1 MKINLQFQTN
11 NHEGRDDTPVMRS
24 TCADYKISKNT
35 KKINKKIQNTI
46 IAVVFDKKLY
56 FSDLNLINQLITTQ

>member
-35 KKINKKIQNTI
+35 KKNQQKNSKYNYRCSFRQKT
-46 IAVVFDKKLY
+46 VF
-56 FSDLNLINQLITTQ
+56 FRS

>member
-35 KKINKKIQNTI
+35 KKNQQKKFKIQ
-46 IAVVFDKKLY
+46 L
-56 FSDLNLINQLITTQ
+56 SL

>member
-1 MKINLQFQTN
+1 MKLGIKCNLMKINLQFQTN

-35 KKINKKIQNTI
+35 KKKSTKKFKIQ
-46 IAVVFDKKLY
+46 L
-56 FSDLNLINQLITTQ
+56 SL